1 MGNGSAKIMGSVDT
15 YNRAA
20 EQLMQLLEIEH
31 KHTQNV

>member
-1 MGNGSAKIMGSVDT
+1 MGNEAAKIMGSVDT